1 MQKTNFEP
9 FAVDNLLGGLGDRNP
24 GTLCGHH
31 HDVAVTSMFEKTNIA
46 VMRKDSRPKL
56 KIRCCVEDR
65 CLRRVHENGIGFM
78 HEQIET
84 AQSFNV
90 ARLLPNTASFL
101 ENLGQKRG
109 K

>member
-1 MQKTNFEP
+1 MKKSDFEP
-9 FAVDNLLGGLGDRNP
+9 FAVDCLLRGPGNRNT
-24 GTLCGHH
+24 GTPRGHH
-31 HDVAVTSMFEKTNIA
+31 NDVAVASTFEKTNVA
-46 VMRKDSRPKL
+46 VMRKDFRPKL

-65 CLRRVHENGIGFM
+65 CLRRVHENGIGLM